1 MRFLVA
7 FLAFLSFHAAAQP
20 VAGAQQIQGT
30 SPQLVTFAGSDA
42 NLQALVA
49 GLSTAQPVTLVT
61 VGAGG
66 VLQIVTFTPPNA
78 LSTADTSRALE
89 QARTSLISR
98 GISQP
103 SAQQIAVALMGG
115 GLVTS
120 AGPLQVPGVLTGSIP
135 TNAVQVRNE
144 LPAAGA
150 GGASA
155 SVFGGSAAN
164 LQSLQNG
171 LQRGTAITLTGTA
184 PNGAPQTITFTA
196 PGGPMTAFEANSAL
210 QLASQSLALQGIIS
224 PTPDQIRAALV
235 GGTVTASGGNVVALQ
250 GVLQGRTRNLS
261 DSGVGTSNSG
271 VGASNSTAITSPFV
285 NTPAPAISSPPTV
298 AAPITGTERR
308 DADHRLRRDGH
319 PGRSARGR
327 PGRKSGKCHGR
338 HCRRRHQ
345 PQHRQRPLT

>member
-1 MRFLVA
+1 MRILIAV
-7 FLAFLSFHAAAQP
+7 LALLSFNAAAQP
-20 VAGAQQIQGT
+20 VFSTQQIQST
-30 SPQLVTFAGSDA
+30 APQLVAFAGSDA

-49 GLSTAQPVTLVT
+49 GLSSAQPVTLVT

-115 GLVTS
+115 PLVTS

-150 GGASA
+150 GGTSA
-155 SVFGGSAAN
+155 TVFGGSAAN
-164 LQSLQNG
+164 LQALQNG
-171 LQRGTAITLTGTA
+171 LQRGTTITLTGTA
-184 PNGAPQTITFTA
+184 PNGAAQTLTFTA

-210 QLASQSLALQGIIS
+210 QLASQSLALQGIVS

-235 GGTVTASGGNVVALQ
+235 GGTVTSSGGNVVALQ

-261 DSGVGTSNSG
+261 DSGVGTSNS
-271 VGASNSTAITSPFV
+271 TAITSPFT
-285 NTPAPAISSPPTV
+285 NTPSPTISSPPTV
-298 AAPITGTERR
+298 AAPIIGSGASAIPGGAPFGAQGAGQGNATGGTAGGGINRSIVN
-308 DADHRLRRDGH
+308 
-319 PGRSARGR
+319 GR
-327 PGRKSGKCHGR
+327 
-338 HCRRRHQ
+338 
-345 PQHRQRPLT
+345 